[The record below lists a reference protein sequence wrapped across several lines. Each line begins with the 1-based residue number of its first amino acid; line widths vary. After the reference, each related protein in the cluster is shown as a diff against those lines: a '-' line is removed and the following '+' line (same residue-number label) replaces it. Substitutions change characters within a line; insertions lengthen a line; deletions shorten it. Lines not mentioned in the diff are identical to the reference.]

1 MRLQNIRFPEPD
13 ICREEELYFHRN
25 GEWIDFNGYFNLF
38 YIEKRKKYTNQ
49 ETLTL
54 HLEVG
59 DCQAVRLIHDE
70 TMIREIEL
78 SGQPEPLTLEFPYQ
92 ETDKGVFWFS
102 VKPGISSK
110 SDVPQLSGWY
120 EGKCQEEK
128 SVRIAAVVCA
138 FKREPYVLRNLKSVL
153 RFLERP
159 ENASMNL
166 CYWLVDNG
174 RTLSEHEEI
183 SRLAAQH
190 PDTIRIIPNR
200 NVGGAGGFTRG
211 MIEAIEEKERLGL
224 THVQMM
230 DDDAVMDPF
239 VRAYGFLGMRKD
251 EWEDITLGGSLW
263 REDFLYIQ
271 QAAGEWFEEFV
282 VKNDFPLADLRDFH
296 TCTDKYMCEAVHK
309 NTPYSGW
316 WCCCM
321 SLNLVRPDNLPIPLF
336 LHHDDIEFGIRNQKA
351 GIVFLNGFG
360 VWHKGFEL
368 TFTGVNT
375 YYDVRNTLITT
386 ALIEKERSQTEILK
400 WIWKRI
406 TVDIIEFRYGE
417 MRLAYQAFYD
427 FCRGPEWLSKT
438 DAEKLNNWLREQV
451 AMKPIENL
459 KEELGEEDY
468 RRIKQYAEDY
478 RDSYEVKTVNE
489 YFGPARKA
497 ANLVKK
503 ATFNGWLLPAD
514 KKIIALSPV
523 ESPFQ
528 AFRKKK
534 VVLFEPFSGK
544 AVLAKKDWKQMWLA
558 CGLYRD
564 AWRLMKKH
572 KSAAEKYRNEI
583 QKFTCM
589 DAWKQYLE
597 IEKGTKK

>member
-1 MRLQNIRFPEPD
+1 MKKIDLIALDLDGTALNPQNQVSPATADAVRRARESGIHVVVSTGRICGEARDFALMLGTDDQMVTSGGATLSSVSQERCTMRMSMPWEAAVRASAVVERIGM
-13 ICREEELYFHRN
+13 ITMVYA
-25 GEWIDFNGYFNLF
+25 G
-38 YIEKRKKYTNQ
+38 
-49 ETLTL
+49 ETL
-54 HLEVG
+54 
-59 DCQAVRLIHDE
+59 LI
-70 TMIREIEL
+70 
-78 SGQPEPLTLEFPYQ
+78 
-92 ETDKGVFWFS
+92 
-102 VKPGISSK
+102 
-110 SDVPQLSGWY
+110 
-120 EGKCQEEK
+120 
-128 SVRIAAVVCA
+128 
-138 FKREPYVLRNLKSVL
+138 
-153 RFLERP
+153 
-159 ENASMNL
+159 
-166 CYWLVDNG
+166 
-174 RTLSEHEEI
+174 
-183 SRLAAQH
+183 
-190 PDTIRIIPNR
+190 
-200 NVGGAGGFTRG
+200 
-211 MIEAIEEKERLGL
+211 
-224 THVQMM
+224 
-230 DDDAVMDPF
+230 
-239 VRAYGFLGMRKD
+239 
-251 EWEDITLGGSLW
+251 
-263 REDFLYIQ
+263 
-271 QAAGEWFEEFV
+271 
-282 VKNDFPLADLRDFH
+282 
-296 TCTDKYMCEAVHK
+296 
-309 NTPYSGW
+309 TPY
-316 WCCCM
+316 
-321 SLNLVRPDNLPIPLF
+321 
-336 LHHDDIEFGIRNQKA
+336 DDIEFGIRNQKA